1 MTVKII
7 IKKASNK
14 KVAYNIS
21 QLVTSVT
28 WSGSDT
34 QASRKLEFSVL
45 QSVFDPEFPVVP
57 ISTGDIAY
65 FYFEDKLKFTGR
77 VTSLSQSAG
86 SSEISYTA
94 CDYLNLLLKSN
105 VRYVFKNAT
114 AEQIAKKLLRDFG
127 ISAGKIAKTRVNIKK
142 WIVDGENAYN
152 VLIGAYYKA
161 HKKTKKKYM
170 PVMDGTKVCVVE
182 KGADCGARLTLDA
195 NVTATTLEENA
206 EEIINRVLIFDNKG
220 KKLGEVKDAD
230 SIKLFGIYQDIYKK
244 ADGANAKSEA
254 AALLKE
260 PTKQASVEAL
270 GDIRCVAG
278 KSVKLKDNQTGL
290 LGKFWI
296 ENDSHSFSGGEHT
309 MSLTLSFK
317 NVMEGSE
324 NTKTN
329 YPIATGDHI
338 CYYSSG
344 SSKFHS
350 FKKCGSGLKNPIKS
364 TVNEAVKSG
373 RKKCSRCWK

>member
-65 FYFEDKLKFTGR
+65 FYFEGKLKFTGR
-77 VTSLSQSAG
+77 ITSLSQSAG

-152 VLIGAYYKA
+152 VLVGAYYKA
-161 HKKTKKKYM
+161 YRKTKKKYM
-170 PVMDGTKVCVVE
+170 PVMDGTKVCVIE
-182 KGADCGARLTLDA
+182 KGADSGARLTLDT
-195 NVTATTLEENA
+195 NVKTTTLEENA
-206 EEIINRVLIFDNKG
+206 EEIINRVLIFDDKG
-220 KKLGEVKDAD
+220 KKLGEVKNAD
-230 SIKLFGIYQDIYKK
+230 SIKIFGIYQDIYKK
-244 ADGANAKSEA
+244 EDGSNARSEA

-260 PTKQASVEAL
+260 PKKQASVEAI
-270 GDIRCVAG
+270 GDIRCTAG
-278 KSVKLKDNQTGL
+278 KSVTLKDSHTGL
-290 LGKFWI
+290 LGRFWI

-309 MSLTLSFK
+309 MSLTLRFK
-317 NVMEGSE
+317 NIMEGTE
-324 NTKTN
+324 DERTA
-329 YPIATGDHI
+329 YPIATGDRV
-338 CYYSSG
+338 CYYSTG
-344 SSKFHS
+344 SKKFHS
-350 FKKCGSGLKNPIKS
+350 AKKCGSGLACPIKS
-364 TVNEAVKSG
+364 TVNEAIKAG
-373 RKKCSRCWK
+373 KEKCLRCWK